1 MDKTEIIIGD
11 FMVKRI
17 DSLNWQLFERRQIKS
32 KNPKARNGETD
43 WMPIQAFF
51 GTLKPALIKAKELNR
66 ARGIVSGD
74 LNAAIAAIEKAD
86 ADFIKQ
92 VDKAL
97 KAVS

>member
-17 DSLNWQLFERRQIKS
+17 DSLNWQLFERRQIKDNN
-32 KNPKARNGETD
+32 KTKRGGETD
-43 WMPIQAFF
+43 WMPIQAFY
-51 GTLKPALIKAKELNR
+51 GTLRPALIKAKELNR